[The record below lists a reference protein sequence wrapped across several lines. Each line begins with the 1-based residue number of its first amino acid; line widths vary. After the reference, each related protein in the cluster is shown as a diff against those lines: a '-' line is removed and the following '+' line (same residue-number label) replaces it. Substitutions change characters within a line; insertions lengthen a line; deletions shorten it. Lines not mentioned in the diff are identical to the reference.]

1 MLEKILFISIPLIS
15 SFLYDNCSNDC
26 YLEPKSSVTVS
37 KSNSFICIETNT
49 NLTNDNFYILIES
62 NEENSII
69 DKNISY
75 NYSESSCKYNTSQNV
90 SFDKEYNFSNQQEN
104 PNLKNND
111 DGFHYEYKLKKT
123 GNDQKYIL
131 MLVTH
136 FNGTNNFTVKYNTH
150 SVDAVLI
157 YVVVVVASLLG
168 LIIIAIIIVCKCY
181 VSKKA
186 KQMAEYAKDGDESLV
201 GETNEAK

>member
-1 MLEKILFISIPLIS
+1 MLEKIIFISLIS
-15 SFLYDNCSNDC
+15 SFLNDDEYCKDC
-26 YLEPKSSVTVS
+26 YLEPKKDVTF
-37 KSNSFICIETNT
+37 KKNNSFICIQIDT
-49 NLTNDNFYILIES
+49 NLTKGNFYILIES
-62 NEENSII
+62 KEENSII

-75 NYSESSCKYNTSQNV
+75 NYTEYSCQHNTSQNV
-90 SFDKEYNFSNQQEN
+90 SFNKEYNFSNQQDQ

-111 DGFHYEYKLKKT
+111 DGFHYEYKLNKAD
-123 GNDQKYIL
+123 NAQKYIL